1 MKVKIML
8 GEVIKSKAISLNQL
22 SYKTGVRRAAL
33 SELAN
38 DKRENI
44 NFKHIE
50 QIAKALDISDIREII
65 TLIDEEQ
72 STRYN

>member
-1 MKVKIML
+1 M
-8 GEVIKSKAISLNQL
+8 
-22 SYKTGVRRAAL
+22 
-33 SELAN
+33 AN